1 MKLTKMTTSLV
12 LGTALL
18 LAANAFAINK
28 GSFEIRDAVK
38 VNGQSLAAGD
48 YQLRWD
54 GSGSSVQLSILKG
67 KKVVATAP
75 AQMVT
80 LTGSSPNDV
89 VLLKSNPDG
98 SKVLSEIR
106 FGGKKYAL
114 DIVDAGAASSTR

>member
-28 GSFEIRDAVK
+28 GSFEIRDAIK

>member
-89 VLLKSNPDG
+89 VLLKSNSDG